1 MQSKTKVTKVRAAV
15 ILHAVRLSSLFYLLA
30 VVNSLPFNLPTPTR
44 QLLVVTTRSWS
55 STSGS
60 LQRYERSGKKWQ
72 AIGESIPVSLGH
84 NGLAWGEGLHRIPKN
99 TREKREGDGCAPAGV
114 FAIGPAFGYAAKPP
128 SDCKLSYRAATDHDY
143 FVDDPTSAD
152 YNRWVTVPAGQ
163 SNDPRKFWKSFEK
176 MRRHDHRYE
185 WGIVI
190 QQNDHPVAK
199 GKGSAIFFHVW
210 QGAGVATV
218 GCTAMARENLLEL
231 LRWLDPKQQPL
242 LVQAPAAEIKN
253 LLAIE
258 LTR

>member
-1 MQSKTKVTKVRAAV
+1 M
-15 ILHAVRLSSLFYLLA
+15 RLLSLFYLLA
-30 VVNSLPFNLPTPTR
+30 VVNSQSFNLPTPTR

-55 STSGS
+55 STTGS
-60 LQRYERSGKKWQ
+60 LQRYERAGKKWQ
-72 AIGESIPVSLGH
+72 AVGDAIPVSVGKH
-84 NGLAWGEGLHRIPKN
+84 GLAWGRGLHRIPAN
-99 TREKREGDGCAPAGV
+99 AREKREGDGCAPAGV
-114 FAIGPAFGYAAKPP
+114 FAIGPAFGYATKPP
-128 SDCKLSYRAATDHDY
+128 SDCKLSYRAATDRDY

-152 YNRWVTVPAGQ
+152 YNRWVTIPAGQ
-163 SNDPRKFWKSFEK
+163 PNDPGKFWKSFEK

-210 QGAGVATV
+210 QSAGVATV

-242 LVQAPAAEIKN
+242 LVQAPADEIKN
-253 LLAIE
+253 FLAIE